1 MGIAI
6 IYNKD
11 MASEW
16 LGASKRFSSLR
27 ERYVSSNISPDDYIL
42 RFHTPEYLE
51 KVKNTPFFRPAYE
64 SIKCVLKSAD
74 EIDQHEVVIVPT
86 VGTGHHAERD
96 RWRGYSFF
104 NDLAILIE
112 RLKEKGFEKIAVLET
127 DTHHSESYRMCD
139 ARFFCISGENKC
151 RDVADMKCRISRN
164 SDPDEYLN
172 RFVEVIEGI
181 KAARPEVVVW
191 YLGQDLHIREYS
203 EGNLDGKT
211 LEEMIKKFLSI
222 PSKKIVLLSS
232 GSRDDVFGEVI
243 SAFRKY
249 T

>member
-16 LGASKRFSSLR
+16 LGASKRFSGFR
-27 ERYVSSNISPDDYIL
+27 ERHISSEITPDDYIL
-42 RFHTPEYLE
+42 RFHTPEYFE
-51 KVKNTPFFRPAYE
+51 RVKNTPFFRPAYE

-74 EIDQHEVVIVPT
+74 EVEEHEVVIVPT

-127 DTHHSESYRMCD
+127 DTHHSESYRVCD

-151 RDVADMKCRISRN
+151 KDVVDMKCRISR
-164 SDPDEYLN
+164 SSEPEKYLS
-172 RFVEVIEGI
+172 RFKEVVEGI
-181 KAARPEVVVW
+181 AKANPDVVVW
-191 YLGQDLHIREYS
+191 YLGQDLHVREYS
-203 EGNLDGKT
+203 EGNLDGEA
-211 LEEMIKKFLSI
+211 LEEMIKVFLSI
-222 PSKKIVLLSS
+222 PGKKIVLLSS
-232 GSRDDVFGEVI
+232 GSREDVFEEVI
-243 SAFRKY
+243 SAFKRHS
-249 T
+249 